1 MFERFTEQ
9 AIKSVML
16 ANEEAQRLGH
26 NFVGTE
32 QILLGLVGQ
41 GTGVAAQVLD
51 SMGVNLQNTRVE
63 VEKIIGRGTGL
74 VAAEIPFT
82 PRAKQLLELALA
94 EADRLSHSNIDTE
107 HLLLSLI
114 QIQEGVAA
122 RVLKSLGVD
131 FAEVRTQVSIYQHY
145 LQQQPAGERRVD
157 RVDGNELP
165 MTEHLTPRAIKV
177 ILLAQ
182 KESHLLGH
190 NFIGTEHIF
199 LGLIS
204 ESSGRAAKVLQS
216 MGVSLNKARS
226 EVEKIMGRGTGVIP
240 TEMPFTL
247 RAKRAI
253 ELSRAKASQI
263 GQKSL
268 DPEHLLL
275 GMIVERGSGAVR
287 VSESLGIDLTKVY
300 LQATQPQ
307 RHWLDWLGWWRS

>member
-16 ANEEAQRLGH
+16 ANEEAHRLGH

-82 PRAKQLLELALA
+82 PRAKQLLERALG
-94 EADRLSHSNIDTE
+94 EADRLGHSNIDTD

-131 FAEVRTQVSIYQHY
+131 FAEVRNQVSTYQHY
-145 LQQQPAGERRVD
+145 LQQPADEHQVD

-165 MTEHLTPRAIKV
+165 MTKHLTPRAIKV

-182 KESHLLGH
+182 QESHLLGH
-190 NFIGTEHIF
+190 NSIGTEHIF

-247 RAKRAI
+247 RAKRALEI
-253 ELSRAKASQI
+253 SRAKASQI

-275 GMIVERGSGAVR
+275 GMIIERGSGAVR

-307 RHWLDWLGWWRS
+307 RHWLDWLGFWRS